1 MSFNRV
7 DSEDKFLEEA
17 KENCYVEYALDGDD
31 AVLIHD
37 TDDKDPSVVT
47 SAKYSGEEDEEEI
60 EELLDDSGFPLSS
73 SVTYSEHNSETYEE
87 GSCYHFEFK
96 NGWKD

>member
-17 KENCYVEYALDGDD
+17 RENEYVEYALDGDD

-37 TDDKDPSVVT
+37 TDDRGPSVIT
-47 SAKYSGEEDEEEI
+47 SAKYSGEEDEKEV
-60 EELLDDSGFPLSS
+60 EELLDNTSFPVSGSL
-73 SVTYSEHNSETYEE
+73 TYSEHNSETYEE
-87 GSCYHFEFK
+87 GSCYHLDFK